1 MTDIIIVNNSIMI
14 YSKIINESKQNHT
27 ADLNTKS
34 KAIALRKNM
43 TKAETTIWKRL
54 RMNQIDGL
62 HFRKQHPY
70 GMYIIDFYCDKAM
83 LAIEV
88 DGEIHKNR
96 TIYDDERTKYLES
109 NGLKVIRF
117 TNEDILN
124 RIEWVISE
132 IRKEI
137 N

>member
-1 MTDIIIVNNSIMI
+1 MI
-14 YSKIINESKQNHT
+14 YSKIINDSKQNLN

-34 KAIALRKNM
+34 KAIVLRKNM
-43 TKAETTIWKRL
+43 TKAETILWKRL

-88 DGEIHKNR
+88 DGEIHKTRN
-96 TIYDDERTKYLES
+96 TYDSERTVYLES
-109 NGLKVIRF
+109 TGMKVIRF
-117 TNEDILN
+117 TNDDVTDRL
-124 RIEWVISE
+124 EWVIS
-132 IRKEI
+132 
-137 N
+137 

>member
-1 MTDIIIVNNSIMI
+1 MI
-14 YSKIINESKQNHT
+14 HSKIINESKQNHN

-34 KAIALRKNM
+34 KAIILRKNM
-43 TKAETTIWKRL
+43 TKAEATLWKRL

-88 DGEIHKNR
+88 DGEIHKTRQTHDSER
-96 TIYDDERTKYLES
+96 TIYLES
-109 NGLKVIRF
+109 TGLKVIRF

-132 IRKEI
+132 IRKKI
-137 N
+137 S

>member
-1 MTDIIIVNNSIMI
+1 MI
-14 YSKIINESKQNHT
+14 YSKIINESKQNHN

-34 KAIALRKNM
+34 KAIILRKNM
-43 TKAETTIWKRL
+43 TKAETILWKRL

-88 DGEIHKNR
+88 DGEIHKTRN
-96 TIYDDERTKYLES
+96 TYDSERTVYLES
-109 NGLKVIRF
+109 TGLRVIRF
-117 TNEDILN
+117 TKEDILN

-132 IRKEI
+132 IRKAI

>member
-109 NGLKVIRF
+109 TGLKVIRF

-132 IRKEI
+132 IRKAI

>member
-1 MTDIIIVNNSIMI
+1 MI
-14 YSKIINESKQNHT
+14 YSKLIIESKLNHN

-34 KAIALRKNM
+34 KAIALRKKM
-43 TKAETTIWKRL
+43 TKAETTLWKKL

-83 LAIEV
+83 IAIEV
-88 DGEIHKNR
+88 DGEIHEIRKS
-96 TIYDDERTKYLES
+96 YDSERTAYLES
-109 NGLKVIRF
+109 TGLKVMRF
-117 TNEDILN
+117 SNDDILN
-124 RIEWVISE
+124 RIEWVITE

-137 N
+137 I

>member
-1 MTDIIIVNNSIMI
+1 MMI
-14 YSKIINESKQNHT
+14 YSKIINESKLNHN

-34 KAIALRKNM
+34 KATALRKSM
-43 TKAETTIWKRL
+43 TKAETTLWKKL

-83 LAIEV
+83 LTIEV
-88 DGEIHKNR
+88 DGEIHKTRNMYDSER
-96 TIYDDERTKYLES
+96 TIYLES
-109 NGLKVIRF
+109 TGLKVIRF

-124 RIEWVISE
+124 RIELVISE
-132 IRKEI
+132 IRKAI